1 MPMAEKDRC
10 ALVEFNT
17 FKSDWC
23 VLPAG
28 LDFSLGDFVVVGDEE
43 GEDLGKLVMIDTNG
57 VRPAEAVVLR
67 RATEEDLRTR
77 QELDRKTQQT
87 LEIFRRLRDEY
98 RLEMQVVG
106 AHWRLDKKKVCFYFV
121 SDQKLNFRM
130 FHKALAS
137 ALNVRVAIKQIGVRD
152 HARLLGGIGPCGR
165 ILCCQQFLK
174 ELKPITLRM
183 ARQQNLFV
191 EPTKISGLCG
201 KLLCCLAYEEET
213 YRWLLLCPRIGDR
226 IKTARGVGTVTGVD
240 PLTHRL
246 TVRYQEGTEE
256 TVALEEVN
264 NNE

>member
-1 MPMAEKDRC
+1 MAEKDRS
-10 ALVEFNT
+10 ALVEFNI

-23 VLPAG
+23 LLPAN
-28 LDFSLGDFVVVGDEE
+28 LDFAPGEMVIIGDEE
-43 GEDLGKLVMIDTNG
+43 GEDLGKLIMIDATG
-57 VRPAEAVVLR
+57 SRPTEGVVLR
-67 RATEEDLRTR
+67 RATEEDLRVRT
-77 QELDRKTQQT
+77 ELDLKTRQT

-106 AHWRLDKKKVCFYFV
+106 AHWRLDKKKVCFYFI

-213 YRWLLLCPRIGDR
+213 YRWLLLCPRIGDPV
-226 IKTARGVGTVTGVD
+226 KTARGVGTVTGVD
-240 PLTHRL
+240 PLTHQL
-246 TVRYQEGTEE
+246 SIRYQDGSET

-264 NNE
+264 TNE